1 MPPKAGPRRGASSVP
16 ARNNTGGEASSNAA
30 STTSASPAPSSTT
43 PTPGTA
49 RAPVQRLQS
58 LKKRAPSGSIGP
70 GPGPASGEAG
80 AGAGNGEPSKPT
92 LKYKPRAVGRR
103 SKEEREA
110 IEKLEAERNAERLAE
125 AAAIQRGKANA
136 AARGRAGFAGRGGR
150 GGPMGM
156 AGAAGPLGSGFAAGR
171 RGRGGSRFGTGDS
184 RATSMSRRSKS
195 MTVGPNGGGG
205 SISSDE
211 SDGEIRVSIDRINL
225 ESDADDDEDDAILD
239 QKKKKQQ
246 RKGKVALGSARDSGL
261 RPIRVERHEHEER
274 VVSVNMES
282 STAKSAELREQAKE
296 KASADDA
303 LFVQD
308 DDETPTEGEP
318 QVKQEPTDE
327 QDQTMADVPLADEPV
342 TTDDGLLPA
351 PKKKVRR
358 KLGSRETSVA
368 APVVKDP
375 KSLLRTKED
384 IEEYDRH
391 AEDLELIKDLFTKEP
406 PTKPETTEGTPPDTV
421 ADDQEG
427 TKGKEKEKTEEGAE
441 GAEGEEEPKDD
452 KLTGQLFLMQ
462 FPPITPNLIDPL
474 TDKPN
479 VDPEATSIP
488 QPTASQS
495 QSAAAES
502 NVQQEPS
509 TPVVKREDDVEVLDG
524 LDESAAKDTQ
534 SKVVTAADWQLKAGQ
549 AGKLNVHASGKVTMD
564 WGGISFELD
573 RATAVD
579 FLQEALIVSTPPN
592 ATEDLQDDEH
602 KVWAMGQLSG
612 KFTVMP
618 DWEKIL

>member
-1 MPPKAGPRRGASSVP
+1 MPPKAVPRRGASSAPV
-16 ARNNTGGEASSNAA
+16 RNNNGTASGA
-30 STTSASPAPSSTT
+30 SATPNTSASPASGPST
-43 PTPGTA
+43 

-70 GPGPASGEAG
+70 GPGPTSAG
-80 AGAGNGEPSKPT
+80 PGSGEPSKPT

-125 AAAIQRGKANA
+125 AAAIARGKANL
-136 AARGRAGFAGRGGR
+136 AARGRAGFAGRGR

-156 AGAAGPLGSGFAAGR
+156 AGAAGPLGSGLAGR
-171 RGRGGSRFGTGDS
+171 RGRGGSRFGGGDS

-195 MTVGPNGGGG
+195 MTGAPGGGY
-205 SISSDE
+205 SSDE
-211 SDGEIRVSIDRINL
+211 SDGDIRVSIDRINL
-225 ESDADDDEDDAILD
+225 ESDADDDDEDAILE
-239 QKKKKQQ
+239 KKKK
-246 RKGKVALGSARDSGL
+246 RKGKMVLGSARESGL

-282 STAKSAELREQAKE
+282 STAKSAELRQQAKE
-296 KASADDA
+296 KSQDDA

-308 DDETPTEGEP
+308 DDETPTEGEA
-318 QVKQEPTDE
+318 QVKQEPTDN
-327 QDQTMADVPLADEPV
+327 DQAMTDVPYAEEPV

-351 PKKKVRR
+351 PKVKVRR
-358 KLGSRETSVA
+358 KLGSREPSVPA
-368 APVVKDP
+368 VPAVKDP

-406 PTKPETTEGTPPDTV
+406 PTKPTE
-421 ADDQEG
+421 A
-427 TKGKEKEKTEEGAE
+427 AE
-441 GAEGEEEPKDD
+441 GAEATTDDQDKEKKEGEEGEEEIQDD

-462 FPPITPNLIDPL
+462 FPPITPNLIEPSADGANL
-474 TDKPN
+474 DS
-479 VDPEATSIP
+479 EATPIP
-488 QPTASQS
+488 NPTAPR
-495 QSAAAES
+495 SAGQNGTSE
-502 NVQQEPS
+502 
-509 TPVVKREDDVEVLDG
+509 TPALKHEDDVEVLDG
-524 LDESAAKDTQ
+524 QDEDTATNTQ
-534 SKVVTAADWQLKAGQ
+534 SKVVTAADWQLRAGQ
-549 AGKLNVHASGKVTMD
+549 AGKLNVHASGRVTMD

-592 ATEDLQDDEH
+592 VTEEMPDDEH

-612 KFTVMP
+612 KFTVTP

>member
-1 MPPKAGPRRGASSVP
+1 MPPKAGPRRGASSAS
-16 ARNNTGGEASSNAA
+16 ARTNNAGDSASNSTPNA
-30 STTSASPAPSSTT
+30 SASPAPTSTT
-43 PTPGTA
+43 SAPGTA
-49 RAPVQRLQS
+49 RPPVQRLQS

-70 GPGPASGEAG
+70 GPGPSSAGPGGEQA
-80 AGAGNGEPSKPT
+80 KPT

-103 SKEEREA
+103 SKEERDA
-110 IEKLEAERNAERLAE
+110 IEKLEAERHAERLAE
-125 AAAIQRGKANA
+125 AAAIQRGKANL
-136 AARGRAGFAGRGGR
+136 AARGRAGFSGRGR

-171 RGRGGSRFGTGDS
+171 RGRGGSRFGGGDS

-195 MTVGPNGGGG
+195 MTAGPGGAG
-205 SISSDE
+205 SAAVSSDE

-225 ESDADDDEDDAILD
+225 ESDADDDDEDTILD
-239 QKKKKQQ
+239 QKKKKQ
-246 RKGKVALGSARDSGL
+246 RKGKIALGSAREAGL

-282 STAKSAELREQAKE
+282 STAKSAELREQAKG
-296 KASADDA
+296 KAKEDDA

-308 DDETPTEGEP
+308 DEDTPTEAEP
-318 QVKQEPTDE
+318 QVKQEPTD
-327 QDQTMADVPLADEPV
+327 DQQMADVPHAEEPG

-358 KLGSRETSVA
+358 KLGSREPSVPA
-368 APVVKDP
+368 AVKDP

-391 AEDLELIKDLFTKEP
+391 AEDLELVRDLFTKEP
-406 PTKPETTEGTPPDTV
+406 PTKAAVTTEGAEATTDEQ
-421 ADDQEG
+421 D
-427 TKGKEKEKTEEGAE
+427 KEKEKTEEGEEA
-441 GAEGEEEPKDD
+441 EEEAQDD
-452 KLTGQLFLMQ
+452 KLSGQLFLMQ
-462 FPPITPNLIDPL
+462 FPPITPNLVEP
-474 TDKPN
+474 
-479 VDPEATSIP
+479 
-488 QPTASQS
+488 
-495 QSAAAES
+495 SAAGTNADTEGTLIPDPAAGQ
-502 NVQQEPS
+502 NGAPGQQQ
-509 TPVVKREDDVEVLDG
+509 TPALKREDDVEVLDG
-524 LDESAAKDTQ
+524 QDESGAQTQ

-549 AGKLNVHASGKVTMD
+549 AGKLNVHASGRVTMD

-592 ATEDLQDDEH
+592 ATDDIVDDEH

-612 KFTVMP
+612 KFTVTP
-618 DWEKIL
+618 DWEQIL

>member
-1 MPPKAGPRRGASSVP
+1 MPPKAGPRRGASSAP
-16 ARNNTGGEASSNAA
+16 ARNSNSGESGSNP
-30 STTSASPAPSSTT
+30 TPNTSASPAPT
-43 PTPGTA
+43 PAPGTTT

-70 GPGPASGEAG
+70 GPAPSAGSGP
-80 AGAGNGEPSKPT
+80 GEPSKPT

-110 IEKLEAERNAERLAE
+110 IEKLEAERHAERLAE
-125 AAAIQRGKANA
+125 AAAIQRGKASM

-150 GGPMGM
+150 GGMMGM
-156 AGAAGPLGSGFAAGR
+156 SGAAGPLGSGFAAR

-184 RATSMSRRSKS
+184 RGTSMSRRSKS
-195 MTVGPNGGGG
+195 MTAGAAGGNG
-205 SISSDE
+205 SASVSSDE
-211 SDGEIRVSIDRINL
+211 SDGELRVSIDRINL
-225 ESDADDDEDDAILD
+225 ESDADDDEEEAVLD
-239 QKKKKQQ
+239 QKKKKKQQ
-246 RKGKVALGSARDSGL
+246 RKGKIALGSARDKGL
-261 RPIRVERHEHEER
+261 RPIRVERHEHEDR

-282 STAKSAELREQAKE
+282 STAKSTELREQAKG
-296 KASADDA
+296 KAKDDDA

-308 DDETPTEGEP
+308 DEETPTETET

-327 QDQTMADVPLADEPV
+327 NDQTMMDVPHAEEPV

-358 KLGSRETSVA
+358 KLDSREPSVPA
-368 APVVKDP
+368 AKDP

-391 AEDLELIKDLFTKEP
+391 AEDLELVKDLFTKEP
-406 PTKPETTEGTPPDTV
+406 PTKPNEFTEGAKAEAETTIDE
-421 ADDQEG
+421 Q
-427 TKGKEKEKTEEGAE
+427 EKEKTEEDKEAE
-441 GAEGEEEPKDD
+441 PQDD

-462 FPPITPNLIDPL
+462 FPPITPNLIE
-474 TDKPN
+474 PN
-479 VDPEATSIP
+479 ADGTNADGEATDIP
-488 QPTASQS
+488 NP
-495 QSAAAES
+495 AAAQAVAQNAEVNGAQS
-502 NVQQEPS
+502 DIPGLKHE
-509 TPVVKREDDVEVLDG
+509 EEFEVLDG
-524 LDESAAKDTQ
+524 LEESTAARTQ

-549 AGKLNVHASGKVTMD
+549 AGKLNVHASGRVTMD

-573 RATAVD
+573 RAAAVD

-592 ATEDLQDDEH
+592 VTEDVVDDEY

-612 KFTVMP
+612 KFTVTP

>member
-1 MPPKAGPRRGASSVP
+1 M
-16 ARNNTGGEASSNAA
+16 
-30 STTSASPAPSSTT
+30 
-43 PTPGTA
+43 
-49 RAPVQRLQS
+49 QRLQS

-70 GPGPASGEAG
+70 GPGPSSAGPGGEQA
-80 AGAGNGEPSKPT
+80 KPT

-103 SKEEREA
+103 SKEERDA
-110 IEKLEAERNAERLAE
+110 IEKLEAERHAERLAE
-125 AAAIQRGKANA
+125 AAAIQRGKANL
-136 AARGRAGFAGRGGR
+136 AARGRAGFSGRGR

-171 RGRGGSRFGTGDS
+171 RGRGGSRFGGGDS

-195 MTVGPNGGGG
+195 MTAGPSGAG
-205 SISSDE
+205 SAAVSSDE

-225 ESDADDDEDDAILD
+225 ESDADDDDEDMILD
-239 QKKKKQQ
+239 QKKKKQ
-246 RKGKVALGSARDSGL
+246 RKGKIALGSAREAGL

-282 STAKSAELREQAKE
+282 STAKSAELREQAKG
-296 KASADDA
+296 KAKEDDA

-308 DDETPTEGEP
+308 DEDTPTEAEP
-318 QVKQEPTDE
+318 QVKQEPTD
-327 QDQTMADVPLADEPV
+327 DQQMADVPHAEEPV

-358 KLGSRETSVA
+358 KLGSREPSVP
-368 APVVKDP
+368 APVKDP

-391 AEDLELIKDLFTKEP
+391 AEDLELIRDLFTKEP
-406 PTKPETTEGTPPDTV
+406 PSKPAEATEGAEATTNEQD
-421 ADDQEG
+421 
-427 TKGKEKEKTEEGAE
+427 KEKEKTEEGEEA
-441 GAEGEEEPKDD
+441 EEEAQDD
-452 KLTGQLFLMQ
+452 KLSGQLFLMQ
-462 FPPITPNLIDPL
+462 FPPITPNLVEP
-474 TDKPN
+474 
-479 VDPEATSIP
+479 
-488 QPTASQS
+488 
-495 QSAAAES
+495 SAAGTNADTEGTLIPDPAAGQ
-502 NVQQEPS
+502 NGAPGQQQNPAL
-509 TPVVKREDDVEVLDG
+509 KREDDVEVLDG
-524 LDESAAKDTQ
+524 RDESGAQTQ

-549 AGKLNVHASGKVTMD
+549 AGKLNVHASGRVTMD

-592 ATEDLQDDEH
+592 ATDDIVDDEH

-612 KFTVMP
+612 KFTVTP
-618 DWEKIL
+618 DWEQIL

>member
-1 MPPKAGPRRGASSVP
+1 MPPKAASRRGASSAP
-16 ARNNTGGEASSNAA
+16 ARNTNGGGSEASATPN
-30 STTSASPAPSSTT
+30 TSASPAPVSTT
-43 PTPGTA
+43 ATPGTTS

-58 LKKRAPSGSIGP
+58 LKKRTPTGSIGP
-70 GPGPASGEAG
+70 GLGPSSIGHG
-80 AGAGNGEPSKPT
+80 TGEPSKPT

-110 IEKLEAERNAERLAE
+110 IEKLEAERHAERLAE
-125 AAAIQRGKANA
+125 AAAIQRGKASL
-136 AARGRAGFAGRGGR
+136 AARGRAGFSGRGR

-156 AGAAGPLGSGFAAGR
+156 AGAAGPLGSGLAGR
-171 RGRGGSRFGTGDS
+171 RGRGGSRFGGGDS
-184 RATSMSRRSKS
+184 RTTSMSRRSKS
-195 MTVGPNGGGG
+195 MTAGIGGG
-205 SISSDE
+205 SASSDE

-225 ESDADDDEDDAILD
+225 ESDADDDDDDDVLLE
-239 QKKKKQQ
+239 KKKRQ
-246 RKGKVALGSARDSGL
+246 RKGKIALGSVREAGL

-282 STAKSAELREQAKE
+282 STTKSAELRQQAKE
-296 KASADDA
+296 KAKDDA

-308 DDETPTEGEP
+308 DDETPTEEP
-318 QVKQEPTDE
+318 LVKQEPTDN
-327 QDQTMADVPLADEPV
+327 DQAMTDVPHADDPV

-351 PKKKVRR
+351 PKVKVRR
-358 KLGSRETSVA
+358 KLGSREPSV
-368 APVVKDP
+368 PVVKDP

-406 PTKPETTEGTPPDTV
+406 PATPAEATEGVEPTEGAETTT
-421 ADDQEG
+421 DDQE
-427 TKGKEKEKTEEGAE
+427 KKNEGDAE
-441 GAEGEEEPKDD
+441 NGEEEPQDD

-462 FPPITPNLIDPL
+462 FPPITPNLTEPSADGTLP
-474 TDKPN
+474 DS
-479 VDPEATSIP
+479 EATMIP
-488 QPTASQS
+488 GP
-495 QSAAAES
+495 AATQGVGQNGLSSGGQTE
-502 NVQQEPS
+502 
-509 TPVVKREDDVEVLDG
+509 TPVFKREDDVEVLDG
-524 LDESAAKDTQ
+524 QDETTMTSTQ

-549 AGKLNVHASGKVTMD
+549 AGKLNVHASGRVTMD

-592 ATEDLQDDEH
+592 VTEEMPDDEY

-612 KFTVMP
+612 KFTVTP
-618 DWEKIL
+618 DWSKIL